1 MKKNRTKTIGY
12 QITDIILKTILL
24 ASIIA
29 IVFVAKG
36 CTEKKRELDEMRV
49 YHSDKGILEERD
61 NILILR
67 K

>member
-29 IVFVAKG
+29 IVFIAKG
-36 CTEKKRELDEMRV
+36 CAETKRELDQMRI

-61 NILILR
+61 NLLILR

>member
-24 ASIIA
+24 SSIIA

-36 CTEKKRELDEMRV
+36 CTETKKELDEMRA

>member
-1 MKKNRTKTIGY
+1 MKKNRTKTTGY
-12 QITDIILKTILL
+12 LITDIILKTILL

-36 CTEKKRELDEMRV
+36 CTETKRELDEMRV
-49 YHSDKGILEERD
+49 HHSNKGILEERD